1 MNNIKGYLYEVQ
13 IRDYIINQLNK
24 QAFLWSETPETLL
37 LKHQII
43 GSHNEARLKRKE
55 NKENSLIDTG
65 VDVIQ
70 VDDNNKLSFVQ
81 CKNGYKN
88 GVVMKDL
95 AGFSLM
101 TLSYQ
106 NFINMGYVYYTNKL
120 SKNILCLPQ
129 TNMIE
134 FIKQPF
140 NEPTILTNENII
152 KPFDY
157 QVEAV
162 NKFNEY
168 YINNNRGILSLP
180 CGTGKTYTSFLIS
193 KSYKQ
198 IVIISPLKQ
207 FAKQNL
213 DRYIEYG
220 FKNNTLLVD
229 SDGTRDKK
237 EIKKFI
243 KSNESFIISATY
255 CSVDMIRKCLKYM
268 KDPFIVID
276 EFHNLS
282 KNNVS
287 LDDDDFY
294 KVLNS
299 NNKFLFMSATPR
311 IYELE
316 EDGEALND
324 DLMGSIIYNM
334 SFTDAIEKKFI
345 TDYQIWLTSIH

>member
-120 SKNILCLPQ
+120 SKNILSLPQ
-129 TNMIE
+129 NNMIE
-134 FIKQPF
+134 YIKQPF
-140 NEPTILTNENII
+140 NEPVLLTNENII
-152 KPFDY
+152 KVYF
-157 QVEAV
+157 
-162 NKFNEY
+162 
-168 YINNNRGILSLP
+168 
-180 CGTGKTYTSFLIS
+180 SF
-193 KSYKQ
+193 
-198 IVIISPLKQ
+198 
-207 FAKQNL
+207 
-213 DRYIEYG
+213 
-220 FKNNTLLVD
+220 
-229 SDGTRDKK
+229 
-237 EIKKFI
+237 
-243 KSNESFIISATY
+243 
-255 CSVDMIRKCLKYM
+255 
-268 KDPFIVID
+268 
-276 EFHNLS
+276 
-282 KNNVS
+282 
-287 LDDDDFY
+287 
-294 KVLNS
+294 
-299 NNKFLFMSATPR
+299 FL
-311 IYELE
+311 
-316 EDGEALND
+316 
-324 DLMGSIIYNM
+324 
-334 SFTDAIEKKFI
+334 
-345 TDYQIWLTSIH
+345 